1 VATGVAPDPTGG
13 PYHHG
18 DLRRALLEAGV
29 ALARAGGPEAV
40 ALRAATRAAGVSP
53 NAAYRH
59 FADRDAL
66 LAAVSLAAQAQ
77 VAAAMEDELARHA
90 PTGDARADASA
101 ALRAVGT
108 GYLRFAG
115 AEPGLFRA
123 AFTVS
128 SDLRNATSE
137 AGRGPGGRTPFE
149 VLGDALDALVAAGA
163 LPAQDRPG
171 ADLLAWSAVHG
182 LATLLLTGPLRALD
196 AATVA
201 ALSTRLVSVVERG
214 LTSARSHASAPS
226 SSPDRPTSSSS

>member
-1 VATGVAPDPTGG
+1 MGEGLLSDSSSA

-59 FADRDAL
+59 FEDRDAL
-66 LAAVSLAAQAQ
+66 LAAVSLAAQAR
-77 VAAAMEDELARHA
+77 VAAAMEDELRRCPA
-90 PTGDARADASA
+90 TGDARTDALG

-108 GYLRFAG
+108 GYLRFAT

-137 AGRGPGGRTPFE
+137 AGRGPGGRTPFQL
-149 VLGDALDALVAAGA
+149 LGDALDAMVDAGA
-163 LPAQDRPG
+163 LAAADRPG
-171 ADLLAWSAVHG
+171 ADLLAWAAVHG
-182 LATLLLTGPLRALD
+182 LATLLLTGPLRTLD
-196 AATVA
+196 EPTVA
-201 ALSTRLVSVVERG
+201 AVSTRLLDLVQRG
-214 LTSARSHASAPS
+214 LAP
-226 SSPDRPTSSSS
+226 

>member
-1 VATGVAPDPTGG
+1 MATGVAPNPAPG

-66 LAAVSLAAQAQ
+66 LAAVSLAAQAE
-77 VAAAMEDELARHA
+77 VAAAMEAELDRHS
-90 PTGDARADASA
+90 PTGDPRTDAQA
-101 ALRAVGT
+101 ALRAVGA
-108 GYLRFAG
+108 GYLRFAT

-128 SDLRNATSE
+128 TDLRNATSE
-137 AGRGPGGRTPFE
+137 AGRGPGGRTPFQL
-149 VLGDALDALVAAGA
+149 LGDALDALVDAGA
-163 LPAQDRPG
+163 LPAADRPG

-182 LATLLLTGPLRALD
+182 LSTLLLTGPLRTLD
-196 AATVA
+196 AETVA
-201 ALSTRLVSVVERG
+201 ALGHRLLDLVERG
-214 LTSARSHASAPS
+214 LAR
-226 SSPDRPTSSSS
+226 